1 MFDTDLKEWRKIE
14 LEFARKLI
22 DDKLVAL
29 ELAPDKPFKD
39 RDIKTT
45 TSEWKENTYEIK
57 HDIVSDTS
65 GNVWFEYYC
74 NDAPSGVYASKADY
88 IVYKLGDKFYSI
100 ERAKLLIRLNHTNK
114 TQVKWGDY
122 NKSYMYLVKKDDFIK
137 LSKEI

>member
-1 MFDTDLKEWRKIE
+1 MFEQDLKEWKKIE
-14 LEFARKLI
+14 LEFAKKLI

-45 TSEWKENTYEIK
+45 TLEWKQSTYEIK
-57 HDIVSDTS
+57 HDMVSDTS

-74 NDAPSGVYASKADY
+74 NNAPSGVYASKADY

-100 ERAKLLIRLNHTNK
+100 ERAKLLIRLNHANK
-114 TQVKWGDY
+114 KSVIWGD
-122 NKSYMYLVKKDDFIK
+122 NNNSWMYLVKKEDFIQK
-137 LSKEI
+137 SQEM